1 VAELLGKNLE
11 LNFHEVE
18 IAHNYQSAF
27 KKFIAFAPNLVI
39 MDVCL
44 GDDDADG
51 RQLCNEIRRFNR
63 SVPIILMSG
72 RHDVL
77 QDHQRYGANDTIDKP
92 FDMELLLIKIDAL
105 LTIKQGV

>member
-1 VAELLGKNLE
+1 
-11 LNFHEVE
+11 VE

-27 KKFIAFAPNLVI
+27 KKFISFAPDLVI

-63 SVPIILMSG
+63 WVPIILMSG

-77 QDHQRYGANDTIDKP
+77 KDHEQYGANDTIDKP
-92 FDMELLLIKIDAL
+92 FDMEKLLLKIDKL
-105 LTIKQGV
+105 LTAKPGI